1 MKSTFRIYLILT
13 ILSMAGYAWIGF
25 HLFSKGIAEK
35 TLTVCLLKNAT
46 CVPCPSCG
54 ITRSLLLLISGDIP
68 AAILLNPL
76 GCIVALALLILPV
89 WILTDV
95 VTQKNTLARS
105 FLWTENKIKT
115 KKAIYIPLVALAL
128 LNWGW
133 NILKEL

>member
-1 MKSTFRIYLILT
+1 M
-13 ILSMAGYAWIGF
+13 
-25 HLFSKGIAEK
+25 
-35 TLTVCLLKNAT
+35 
-46 CVPCPSCG
+46 
-54 ITRSLLLLISGDIP
+54 
-68 AAILLNPL
+68 NPF

-89 WILTDV
+89 WIVTDFV
-95 VTQKNTLARS
+95 ARKDTLARS